1 MTPAAAGA
9 TAATL
14 DDPLFSSDDEAEP
27 PPAPLE
33 DEPTLFTPP
42 QSRSPSP
49 EAQNIE
55 DNPFFRRRA
64 TLYDPEQ
71 PENAFAPDTPAC
83 LPLVFNDHPAIRNTY
98 IRAFVNATFH
108 KLTRSALRVQ
118 LDGGYS
124 NFLTMSENGIHLE
137 GLDEFAHTLP
147 TIERRLGVSTEGFIA
162 YLFAC
167 PTCWTTYQ
175 PSQLPTLDTS
185 TCTAPNCDGQ
195 LYTTKRMTDGKEK
208 RTPGLTVPFVRPSMA
223 IARMCLQPGKVAQ
236 WQQWRGAGDEPGVIP
251 PSAAQGYD
259 AFPDPDKPMTDVSDG
274 WAWRSVKAGLQR
286 RRSGTWE
293 VQDVDVHNVNQRFVS
308 LPNGLLLQINIDWFQ
323 AVKGACHSTGA
334 LYTTIL
340 NNPRGIRNLRE
351 ETQLSMMF
359 PGPHEP
365 TLSQQNNVMREFTS
379 DIALLYDGIAL
390 PVYQQG
396 AEPRDEYFHASI
408 LNDNSDLPASRKTS
422 ALAGCTSIFFM
433 CPNCP
438 ATFYSLTNAACFD
451 RSMFVLR
458 DPWRYLKYSFRYK
471 ELGADYEEEIFARR
485 GVRHSVTH
493 ELPNWMPGITGVI
506 DFMHCV
512 YLCMVKHLCK
522 DILLKTGM
530 IDAKASSKMEEFY
543 KMLTWPPSI
552 SRMPPSISRGAG
564 SIKAD
569 NWKTQILV
577 LYVALF
583 VAWQVDG
590 EIPDGEAP
598 PPPAN
603 TNQAKALE
611 AQQRLV
617 WKRMKAAYRLEH
629 PDADEAAGPS
639 LADARMD
646 RSYRKHFDAVLQF
659 STAIRI
665 LSSHKISPND
675 VKRGCSFLSRAV
687 QAWARMHCHL
697 TPYFHLAM
705 HFEAQF
711 YRFGPCTGWWTY
723 PYERN
728 NGFLGRFNTNGH
740 SGGELECT
748 MMRGWWKTTKIQE
761 LLTNLQRLPAPRA
774 REDSESIDILKDC
787 LQGGTSERQSS
798 FDSYQAR
805 INAALLPNQVR
816 YPKQS
821 RQVDLHALDP
831 TYYYLVFRHLRSSWL
846 ADVDL
851 ILDSDML
858 YDPRQITFFGKV
870 RSFAY
875 LWVNNRRHGAAT
887 SSRGTT
893 SRFTYID
900 NRIPVEVQYLFEAE
914 QAVPSRR
921 EPIRN
926 TFAIIKRFLSDQDIV
941 ALSFPWDLWTTDL
954 GVRTWR
960 ADVLGPAEVVS
971 VLRLTGHFVV
981 APVQIGQLDLH
992 VTIAFDSVRLR
1003 TVLLCDYN

>member
-1 MTPAAAGA
+1 M
-9 TAATL
+9 
-14 DDPLFSSDDEAEP
+14 
-27 PPAPLE
+27 
-33 DEPTLFTPP
+33 
-42 QSRSPSP
+42 
-49 EAQNIE
+49 
-55 DNPFFRRRA
+55 
-64 TLYDPEQ
+64 
-71 PENAFAPDTPAC
+71 PAC
-83 LPLVFNDHPAIRNTY
+83 LPPTFSDHPAIRGVY

-118 LDGGYS
+118 LDGDLSLLQTLS
-124 NFLTMSENGIHLE
+124 NNGVHLQ
-137 GLDEFAHTLP
+137 GLDEFALTLP
-147 TIERRLGVSTEGFIA
+147 TIERRLGVSTDGFIV

-175 PSQLPTLDTS
+175 PSRLYELTTASCL
-185 TCTAPNCDGQ
+185 APNCDGR
-195 LYTTKRMTDGKEK
+195 LYTTKRASDGKEK
-208 RTPGLTVPFVRPSMA
+208 RTPGLTVPFVRPSSA
-223 IARMCLQPGKVAQ
+223 IARKCLQPGKVAQ
-236 WQQWRGAGDEPGVIP
+236 WQQWRGAGDEPGVVP
-251 PSAAQGYD
+251 PTAAQGYD

-274 WAWRSVKAGLQR
+274 WAWRAVMAGLQR
-286 RRSGTWE
+286 RRSGAWE
-293 VQDVDVHNVNQRFVS
+293 VRDIDALELNQRFVS

-351 ETQLSMMF
+351 ETQLTMMF

-365 TLSQQNNVMREFTS
+365 TLKQQNNVMREFVN
-379 DIALLYDGIAL
+379 DIALLYDGIIL
-390 PVYQQG
+390 PVVQEG
-396 AEPRDEYFHASI
+396 AGLRDEYFHASI

-422 ALAGCTSIFFM
+422 AIAGCTSIFFM

-438 ATFYSLTNAACFD
+438 ATFYSLTSATCFD
-451 RSMFVLR
+451 RSTFVLR

-471 ELGADYEEEIFARR
+471 ELGPDFEEEIFTRR
-485 GVRHSVTH
+485 GIRHAVTH

-530 IDAKASSKMEEFY
+530 IDAKASAKLEEVY
-543 KMLTWPPSI
+543 EKLIWPPSV

-569 NWKTQILV
+569 NWKTQIII

-583 VAWQVDG
+583 DAWQVDG
-590 EIPDGEAP
+590 KIPDGDAP
-598 PPPAN
+598 LPAAN
-603 TNQAKALE
+603 SNQAKALD

-646 RSYRKHFDAVLQF
+646 RSYRKHYDTILQF
-659 STAIRI
+659 SAALRI

-748 MMRGWWKTTKIQE
+748 MIRGWWKTLFIQDLITFLE
-761 LLTNLQRLPAPRA
+761 SLPAPRA
-774 REDSESIDILKDC
+774 REDTESIKLLKDC
-787 LQGGTSERQSS
+787 LRGGTSERQSS

-805 INAALLPNQVR
+805 VNAALNPNHVR

-821 RQVDLHALDP
+821 RQVNLHTLGPAYYRLVYQYLRRSWSADL
-831 TYYYLVFRHLRSSWL
+831 
-846 ADVDL
+846 DL

-858 YDPRQITFFGKV
+858 SDPRQSTFFGNV

-887 SSRGTT
+887 SLRGSS

-900 NRIPVEVQYLFEAE
+900 NRIPVQVEHLFEAE
-914 QAVPSRR
+914 QAAPTQR
-921 EPIRN
+921 EPVRN
-926 TFAIIKRFLSDQDIV
+926 TFAIVRRFLSDAQIV
-941 ALSFPWDLWTTDL
+941 ALAFPWDLWATDL

-981 APVQIGQLDLH
+981 APLRNHALELRI
-992 VTIAFDSVRLR
+992 SVPID
-1003 TVLLCDYN
+1003 TESPEDDQVDDM